1 MREIKIGDQTFEI
14 HYGQNAICA
23 LEDELDS
30 SIIDILSRIEK
41 GRPKLKDLRAVI
53 WAGML
58 VKRRNIT
65 PDIVGNMLDEAGIRI
80 KDIAAECVGE
90 LSASFTKYI
99 VMNDDVQKSEDTE
112 KND

>member
-1 MREIKIGDQTFEI
+1 MREIKIGEQTYEV

-23 LEDELDS
+23 LEDELGA

-41 GRPKLKDLRAVI
+41 GLPKLLDLRAVV

-58 VKRRNIT
+58 AKRRNLT
-65 PDIVGNMLDEAGIRI
+65 PDIVGNLLDSANVRIR
-80 KDIAAECVGE
+80 DVAMECVAE

-99 VMNDDVQKSEDTE
+99 LTDDAEQNGDTA